1 MRKPR
6 SSHPLS
12 GVTSATTVL
21 VEPVPATPARP
32 LPLPP
37 PPRARGD
44 ELGPLGRR
52 LLVGG
57 VMAAHVVGGWALL
70 QVSAVREAVAQA
82 MPVLMVDL
90 VAPAEPPPPPPP
102 PPPAPVQ
109 RVAPAPTPIIA
120 AAPTPTPTPPAFVA
134 PPPEPAPPPVVAVAP
149 TPPAPPVAQPA
160 PPAPAPGPRQVAAS
174 AVRFTRLPITTF
186 PALSRRNGEQGIVV
200 LRLLIDATGALK
212 DVRLHKSSGFERLD
226 QAALMDIGTARFAP
240 YVEDGKA
247 VDIQV
252 IVPIDYS
259 LTH

>member
-1 MRKPR
+1 M
-6 SSHPLS
+6 S
-12 GVTSATTVL
+12 SATPVL
-21 VEPVPATPARP
+21 VEPAPAAPARV

-37 PPRARGD
+37 PPPARGD

-52 LLVGG
+52 VLVGG
-57 VMAAHVVGGWALL
+57 VFAAHLVGAWALM
-70 QVSAVREAVAQA
+70 QVDAVREAVTQA

-102 PPPAPVQ
+102 PPPAAPAP
-109 RVAPAPTPIIA
+109 RVAPAPAPVIA
-120 AAPTPTPTPPAFVA
+120 AAPTPMAAPPAFVA
-134 PPPEPAPPPVVAVAP
+134 PPPEPLPPPVQVAP
-149 TPPAPPVAQPA
+149 APPAPPAAVPA

-174 AVRFTRLPITTF
+174 AVRFTKPPVTTF

-200 LRLLIDATGALK
+200 LRLLIDAGGLLK

-226 QAALMDIGTARFAP
+226 QAALMDIRTARFAP

-252 IVPIDYS
+252 IVPIDYT
-259 LTH
+259 LTR

>member
-1 MRKPR
+1 M
-6 SSHPLS
+6 
-12 GVTSATTVL
+12 TSATPVL
-21 VEPVPATPARP
+21 VEPAPAAPARA

-37 PPRARGD
+37 PPPARGD

-52 LLVGG
+52 VLVGS
-57 VMAAHVVGGWALL
+57 VVAAHLVGCWALM
-70 QVSAVREAVAQA
+70 QVDAVREAVAQA

-102 PPPAPVQ
+102 PPPPAPVQ
-109 RVAPAPTPIIA
+109 RVAPAPAPVIA
-120 AAPTPTPTPPAFVA
+120 AAPTPTVAPPAFVA

-149 TPPAPPVAQPA
+149 APPAPPAAQPA

-174 AVRFTRLPITTF
+174 AVRFTKQPVTTF

-200 LRLLIDATGALK
+200 LRLLIDAAGLLK

-226 QAALMDIGTARFAP
+226 QAALMDIRTARFAP

-252 IVPIDYS
+252 IVPIDYT
-259 LTH
+259 LTR